1 MISKAL
7 VLGDKVEISRLK
19 FNMNET
25 YKNKQVYSSILQD
38 IKDNELIITAPV
50 NNGKITLLEIGAVYV
65 LSIYTKNG
73 VYKCKSSVKS
83 RYKKKD
89 LNFIILELK
98 SELTKSQR
106 RQYYRLECVLP
117 IFYNDNNDDIW
128 NRGLLIDISGGGLR
142 FISNKKLNI
151 REIIECKLDL
161 DTDKKNEQ
169 IIIKGNVLFS
179 NVVDYETMRYE
190 TRIKFCDISD
200 VYREKIIKFIFEKE
214 RIRRKR
220 KKGL

>member
-25 YKNKQVYSSILQD
+25 YKNKKVYSSILQD

-106 RQYYRLECVLP
+106 REYYRLECVIP
-117 IFYNDNNDDIW
+117 IFYNDNSDDIW
-128 NRGLLIDISGGGLR
+128 NKGLLIDISGGGLR